1 MIIKKEESLLV
12 DLTQYVSAPCIG
24 ADPVEIN
31 LGVKISWADP
41 VQINLGVKISWAE
54 PIEMKHG
61 VKISRTEP
69 IEMKLSVK
77 ISWAELLRWNL
88 VWRSL
93 GLKYWE
99 ETWCEDLIGWTCWD
113 ET

>member
-41 VQINLGVKISWAE
+41 VQITCVKISWAE

-61 VKISRTEP
+61 VKISWTEP

-77 ISWAELLRWNL
+77 ISWAELLR
-88 VWRSL
+88 
-93 GLKYWE
+93 
-99 ETWCEDLIGWTCWD
+99 
-113 ET
+113 